1 METSALEHGCGRG
14 GFRLPENTGFRSE
27 LQMRSH
33 SHWSADALPPESS
46 ATGAVRTVR
55 KLSRLSEKSRQP
67 ARASNMKSSLRIVIT
82 ENPV

>member
-1 METSALEHGCGRG
+1 MGAAGEASASRRTRG
-14 GFRLPENTGFRSE
+14 WFRSE

-55 KLSRLSEKSRQP
+55 KLYRLSEKSRQP